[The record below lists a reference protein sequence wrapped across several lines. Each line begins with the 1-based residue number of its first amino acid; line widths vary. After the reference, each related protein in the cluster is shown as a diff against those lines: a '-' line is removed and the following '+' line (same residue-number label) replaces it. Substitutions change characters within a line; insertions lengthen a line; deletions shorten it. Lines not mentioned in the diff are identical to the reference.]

1 MTIIV
6 ADRYMTLDSVK
17 PDKDCTQGCD
27 IHNDYTCFECED
39 IQIRKVYPNAIYNE
53 DCEWEIEETMLKGNM
68 KDENKPKKFIVEFT
82 TKTHPAVVKQD
93 FEKINKFIQENV
105 GNITEKITIYK
116 KITTT
121 RLNKFF
127 KKSTTEDDK
136 GLIEYLV
143 VNALYE
149 KGENPIPKNHVNYKY
164 LTKSSYSLKNVETK
178 DLKDLYKKIII
189 KEG

>member
-1 MTIIV
+1 MSGFKSYKIRDGVHLPTEKFKENW
-6 ADRYMTLDSVK
+6 DSIFGK
-17 PDKDCTQGCD
+17 KS
-27 IHNDYTCFECED
+27 
-39 IQIRKVYPNAIYNE
+39 K
-53 DCEWEIEETMLKGNM
+53 
-68 KDENKPKKFIVEFT
+68 KPKKET
-82 TKTHPAVVKQD
+82 MKKEST
-93 FEKINKFIQENV
+93 
-105 GNITEKITIYK
+105 

-164 LTKSSYSLKNVETK
+164 LTKSSYSLENVETK
-178 DLKDLYKKIII
+178 DLKDLYKKIIT